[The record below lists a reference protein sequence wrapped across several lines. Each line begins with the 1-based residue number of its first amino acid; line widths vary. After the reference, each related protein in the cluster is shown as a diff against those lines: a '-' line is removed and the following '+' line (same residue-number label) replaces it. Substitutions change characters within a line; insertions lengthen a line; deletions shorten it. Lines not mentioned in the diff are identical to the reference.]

1 MPETGNKLG
10 SRSWWL
16 YTDDTGETY
25 STQLDDTNAEVMGF
39 EKNDENP
46 NLPRRFTMRGVYA
59 ENAAGDRK
67 FLPAPTADSDVYSS
81 NISITLDIDGE
92 EWKTTG
98 RKGEKLSYARN
109 KTEAAP
115 PPPDPAP

>member
-1 MPETGNKLG
+1 MPEIGNKLG
-10 SRSWWL
+10 ERAWYQ
-16 YTDDTGETY
+16 YTDDTGENY
-25 STQLDDTNAEVMGF
+25 SVQLDSTNAEVMGF
-39 EKNDENP
+39 ELNDENP

-59 ENAAGDRK
+59 ENSDGARK

-81 NISITLDIDGE
+81 NISVTLAIDTE
-92 EWKTTG
+92 EFKTTG
-98 RKGEKLSYARN
+98 RKGEKVSYARN